1 MKIKVIQ
8 MFLIVIFLFSLVSCL
23 ESGNNTHNVHEHE
36 WDEGQIIKIATCKD
50 DGSIL
55 YKCLT
60 CSETK
65 VDAIEAVGHSEV
77 KDPSITVRCTTDGL
91 TEGSHCSVCDEV
103 LIPQYPIPALGTHKY
118 NDDYECEVC
127 GFVYYTDGLLFEE
140 VSFGYH
146 VYGYEGTD
154 NTVIIP
160 WKYNNKPVRGIKAN
174 AFSGKEN
181 VKSIIIPKTV
191 TSIGASAF
199 AETGLTSITFPTS
212 LKVISDKILY
222 GCKDLTSVTLPNNS
236 ISIGHYAFYS
246 CSKLTSITLPDTLQ
260 GIGTFAFCRSGIK
273 EIILPASVAGIGD
286 FAFSECSD
294 LKSINIPYGITTIGS
309 YTFYDSG
316 IESITLPNTIISIGE
331 YAFAST
337 PLKYLVIPS
346 SVLTIDNYVFID
358 CYSIQENYTPL
369 TDLVIYCEAEEQP
382 VGWESKWDVFYHG
395 YSDSCRLPVYWYG
408 QWNYDTNGM
417 PVVLE

>member
-65 VDAIEAVGHSEV
+65 VDTIEAVGHSEV

-91 TEGSHCSVCDEV
+91 TEGSHCSVCNEV

-154 NTVIIP
+154 DTVIIP

-212 LKVISDKILY
+212 LKVISDEILY

-236 ISIGHYAFYS
+236 ISIGHYAFYGCTS
-246 CSKLTSITLPDTLQ
+246 LTTITIPESVNFIGIQAFCYCGNLTSIKLPNNLEYLGGQAFHETPWYTNFPDGEIYLCDWFYAYKGEMPENTTVELKEGTKGVCYCAFYECEGLTSITIP
-260 GIGTFAFCRSGIK
+260 
-273 EIILPASVAGIGD
+273 ESV
-286 FAFSECSD
+286 
-294 LKSINIPYGITTIGS
+294 TV
-309 YTFYDSG
+309 
-316 IESITLPNTIISIGE
+316 IEA
-331 YAFAST
+331 YAF
-337 PLKYLVIPS
+337 
-346 SVLTIDNYVFID
+346 
-358 CYSIQENYTPL
+358 
-369 TDLVIYCEAEEQP
+369 EA
-382 VGWESKWDVFYHG
+382 
-395 YSDSCRLPVYWYG
+395 CI
-408 QWNYDTNGM
+408 
-417 PVVLE
+417 